1 MTSDIRALVL
11 TPDEALFAAFR
22 STSQEM
28 GIEAHASCGRN
39 EFPEELRREKYE
51 ALLVDFDKLSNAA
64 VVVACIR
71 QSPAGAGA
79 FVFAVATDRALM
91 HTALSHGANVIL
103 TRPIGVDDIRRALRA
118 SYSLITQERRRYF
131 RLAVDFPVRLNRAG
145 GTIDCRAKNVSRNG
159 MCVTSEYRLC
169 PGEELTF
176 MFQIPSGIQL
186 VGTGVVVWD
195 DKHGKSG
202 IEMRKIAGD
211 GKALL
216 IALLDRAFE
225 NAHDA
230 EC

>member
-1 MTSDIRALVL
+1 
-11 TPDEALFAAFR
+11 
-22 STSQEM
+22 
-28 GIEAHASCGRN
+28 
-39 EFPEELRREKYE
+39 
-51 ALLVDFDKLSNAA
+51 
-64 VVVACIR
+64 
-71 QSPAGAGA
+71 
-79 FVFAVATDRALM
+79 
-91 HTALSHGANVIL
+91 
-103 TRPIGVDDIRRALRA
+103 
-118 SYSLITQERRRYF
+118 
-131 RLAVDFPVRLNRAG
+131 
-145 GTIDCRAKNVSRNG
+145 

-216 IALLDRAFE
+216 NALLDRAFE